1 MTKNS
6 EHALIWFGAG
16 VSIAEM
22 LTGTY
27 YASLGLKNGAYAILL
42 GHLIGF
48 IFMYLAG
55 YISER
60 SEKSSME
67 TVKITF
73 GKKGG
78 ILFAVLNVVQL
89 AGWTAIMIYDG
100 ALSAGEILKYGSGVW
115 AVVIGALIVL
125 WIVVGITSLKWINTL
140 AMTLLFVLTIILS
153 RHVFSGEAAGPMGDA
168 MSFGAAV
175 ELGAAMPLSWIPV
188 IGDYTMNSEKKK
200 IGAFVAAGVYTI
212 VSIWMQFIGLGA
224 SLYAGETDISLVM
237 IKAGIGTIGLL
248 IVVLSTVTTTFL
260 DAYSAGISSK
270 SIFKRLNAKTV
281 GVVVTILGTV
291 LAMVYNMD
299 DITGFLYLIG
309 SVFAPM
315 TAVLIADQLILKS
328 KYIRKEFEIS
338 HLLSWAIGFVI
349 YRKLLTKDF
358 YLGVTF
364 VNILITIA
372 ITVILN
378 RIGLIIK
385 KSNKKIEGK

>member
-100 ALSAGEILKYGSGVW
+100 ALSASEILKYGSGVW

-224 SLYAGETDISLVM
+224 ALYAGETDISLVM

-338 HLLSWAIGFVI
+338 HLLSWAIGFII

-372 ITVILN
+372 ITVLLN

>member
-100 ALSAGEILKYGSGVW
+100 ALSAGEILKYGNGVW

-188 IGDYTMNSEKKK
+188 VGDYTMNSEKKK

-224 SLYAGETDISLVM
+224 ALYAGETDISLVM

-260 DAYSAGISSK
+260 DAYSAGISSR
-270 SIFKRLNAKTV
+270 SILKKLNAKTV

>member
-188 IGDYTMNSEKKK
+188 VGDYTMNSEKKK

-224 SLYAGETDISLVM
+224 ALYAGETDISLVM

-338 HLLSWAIGFVI
+338 HLLSWAIGFII

-385 KSNKKIEGK
+385 NSNKKIEGK

>member
-125 WIVVGITSLKWINTL
+125 WIVVGITSLKWINTI

-188 IGDYTMNSEKKK
+188 VGDYTMNSEKKK

-224 SLYAGETDISLVM
+224 ALYAGETDISLVM

-260 DAYSAGISSK
+260 DAYSAGISSR
-270 SIFKRLNAKTV
+270 SILKRLNAKTV

-338 HLLSWAIGFVI
+338 HLLSWVIGFII

-385 KSNKKIEGK
+385 NSNKKIEGK

>member
-188 IGDYTMNSEKKK
+188 VGDYTMNSEKKK

-224 SLYAGETDISLVM
+224 ALYAGETDISLVM

-260 DAYSAGISSK
+260 DAYSAGISSR
-270 SIFKRLNAKTV
+270 SILKRLNAKTV
-281 GVVVTILGTV
+281 GVIVTILGTV

-338 HLLSWAIGFVI
+338 HLLSWAIGFII

>member
-48 IFMYLAG
+48 VFMYLAG

-100 ALSAGEILKYGSGVW
+100 ALSASEILKYGSGVW

-224 SLYAGETDISLVM
+224 ALYAGETDISLVM

-338 HLLSWAIGFVI
+338 HLLSWIIGFII

-385 KSNKKIEGK
+385 NSNKKIEGK

>member
-100 ALSAGEILKYGSGVW
+100 ALSAGEILKYGNGVW

-188 IGDYTMNSEKKK
+188 VGDYTMNSENKK

-224 SLYAGETDISLVM
+224 ALYAGETDISLVM

-338 HLLSWAIGFVI
+338 HLLSWAIGFII

>member
-224 SLYAGETDISLVM
+224 ALYAGETDISLVM

-260 DAYSAGISSK
+260 DAYSAGISSR
-270 SIFKRLNAKTV
+270 SILKRLNAKTV
-281 GVVVTILGTV
+281 GVIVTILGTV

-338 HLLSWAIGFVI
+338 HLLSWIIGFII

-385 KSNKKIEGK
+385 NSNKKIEG

>member
-188 IGDYTMNSEKKK
+188 VGDYTMNSEKKK
-200 IGAFVAAGVYTI
+200 IGAFVAAGIYTI

-224 SLYAGETDISLVM
+224 ALYAGETDISLVM

-281 GVVVTILGTV
+281 GVAVTILGTV

>member
-188 IGDYTMNSEKKK
+188 VGDYTMNSEKKK

-224 SLYAGETDISLVM
+224 ALYAGETDISLVM

-270 SIFKRLNAKTV
+270 SILKRLNAKTV

-338 HLLSWAIGFVI
+338 HLLSWAIGFII

-385 KSNKKIEGK
+385 KSNKKIEG

>member
-16 VSIAEM
+16 VSIAEI

-60 SEKSSME
+60 SGKSSME

-78 ILFAVLNVVQL
+78 ILFAILNVIQL

-100 ALSAGEILKYGSGVW
+100 ALSASELLNYGSGTW
-115 AVVIGALIVL
+115 AVVIGVLIII
-125 WIVVGITSLKWINTL
+125 WIVVGVTSLKWINTI
-140 AMTLLFVLTIILS
+140 AMTLLFVLTLILS
-153 RHVFSGEAAGPMGDA
+153 RYVFSGNAAGAMGDA
-168 MSFGAAV
+168 ISFGAAV

-200 IGAFVAAGVYTI
+200 IGALVAAGVYTI

-224 SLYAGETDISLVM
+224 ALYAGETDISLVM

-270 SIFKRLNAKTV
+270 SIFKRLNAKVV
-281 GVVVTILGTV
+281 GVVVTILGMI

-315 TAVLIADQLILKS
+315 TAVLIADQLLLKS
-328 KYIRKEFEIS
+328 KYIRYDFEFS
-338 HLLSWAIGFVI
+338 HLLAWAIGFII
-349 YRKLLTKDF
+349 YRRLLARDF

-364 VNILITIA
+364 VNILITIV
-372 ITVILN
+372 ITVVLN

-385 KSNKKIEGK
+385 KSNKRIEGR

>member
-188 IGDYTMNSEKKK
+188 VGDYTMNSENKK

-224 SLYAGETDISLVM
+224 ALYAGETDISLVM

-338 HLLSWAIGFVI
+338 HLLSWAIGFII

>member
-100 ALSAGEILKYGSGVW
+100 ALSASEILKYGSGVW

-224 SLYAGETDISLVM
+224 ALYAGETDISLVM

-338 HLLSWAIGFVI
+338 HLLSWIIGFII

-385 KSNKKIEGK
+385 NSNKKIEGK

>member
-224 SLYAGETDISLVM
+224 ALYAGETDISLVM

-270 SIFKRLNAKTV
+270 SILKRLNAKTV

-338 HLLSWAIGFVI
+338 HLLSWAIGFII

>member
-168 MSFGAAV
+168 MSFRAAV

-188 IGDYTMNSEKKK
+188 VGDYTMNSEKKK

-224 SLYAGETDISLVM
+224 ALYAGETDISLVM

-338 HLLSWAIGFVI
+338 HLLSWAIGFII

-385 KSNKKIEGK
+385 NSNKKIEGK

>member
-1 MTKNS
+1 
-6 EHALIWFGAG
+6 
-16 VSIAEM
+16 
-22 LTGTY
+22 
-27 YASLGLKNGAYAILL
+27 
-42 GHLIGF
+42 
-48 IFMYLAG
+48 
-55 YISER
+55 
-60 SEKSSME
+60 ME

-78 ILFAVLNVVQL
+78 ILFAILNVIQL

-100 ALSAGEILKYGSGVW
+100 ALSANELLNYGSGTW
-115 AVVIGALIVL
+115 AVVIGVLIII
-125 WIVVGITSLKWINTL
+125 WIVVGVTSLKWINTI
-140 AMTLLFVLTIILS
+140 AMTLLFVLTLILS
-153 RHVFSGEAAGPMGDA
+153 RYVFSGNAAGAMGDA
-168 MSFGAAV
+168 ISFGAAV

-200 IGAFVAAGVYTI
+200 IGALVAAGVYTI

-224 SLYAGETDISLVM
+224 AIYAGETDISLVM

-270 SIFKRLNAKTV
+270 SIFKRLNAKVV
-281 GVVVTILGTV
+281 GVVVTILGMI

-315 TAVLIADQLILKS
+315 TAVLIADQLLLKS
-328 KYIRKEFEIS
+328 KYIRYDFEFS
-338 HLLSWAIGFVI
+338 HLLAWAIGFII
-349 YRKLLTKDF
+349 YRRLLARDF

-364 VNILITIA
+364 VNILITIV
-372 ITVILN
+372 ITVVLN

-385 KSNKKIEGK
+385 KSNKRIEGR

>member
-100 ALSAGEILKYGSGVW
+100 ALSASEILKYGSGVW

-224 SLYAGETDISLVM
+224 ALYAGETDISLVM

-270 SIFKRLNAKTV
+270 SILKRLNAKTV

-338 HLLSWAIGFVI
+338 HLLSWAIGFII

>member
-188 IGDYTMNSEKKK
+188 VGDYTMNSEKKK

-224 SLYAGETDISLVM
+224 ALYAGETDISLVM

-260 DAYSAGISSK
+260 DAYSAGISSR
-270 SIFKRLNAKTV
+270 SILKRLNAKTV
-281 GVVVTILGTV
+281 GVIVTILGTV

-338 HLLSWAIGFVI
+338 HLLSWAIGFII

-385 KSNKKIEGK
+385 KSNKRIEG

>member
-188 IGDYTMNSEKKK
+188 VGDYTMNSEKKK

-224 SLYAGETDISLVM
+224 ALYAGETDISLVM

-260 DAYSAGISSK
+260 DAYSAGISSR
-270 SIFKRLNAKTV
+270 SILKKLNAKTV

>member
-153 RHVFSGEAAGPMGDA
+153 RHVFSGEAAGPMGDV

-188 IGDYTMNSEKKK
+188 VGDYTMNSEKKK

-224 SLYAGETDISLVM
+224 ALYAGETDISLVM

-270 SIFKRLNAKTV
+270 SILKRLNAKTV

-338 HLLSWAIGFVI
+338 HLLSWAIGFII

-385 KSNKKIEGK
+385 KSNKKIEG

>member
-100 ALSAGEILKYGSGVW
+100 ALSASEILKYGSGVW

-224 SLYAGETDISLVM
+224 ALYAGETDISLVM

-270 SIFKRLNAKTV
+270 SILKRLNAKTV

-338 HLLSWAIGFVI
+338 HLLSWAIGFII

-378 RIGLIIK
+378 RIGLIII

>member
-16 VSIAEM
+16 VSIAEI

-140 AMTLLFVLTIILS
+140 AMSLLFVLTIILS

-188 IGDYTMNSEKKK
+188 VGDYTMNSEKKK

-224 SLYAGETDISLVM
+224 ALYAGETDISLVM

-260 DAYSAGISSK
+260 DAYSAGISSR
-270 SIFKRLNAKTV
+270 SILKRLNAKTV

-291 LAMVYNMD
+291 LAIVYNMD

-372 ITVILN
+372 ITVVLN

-385 KSNKKIEGK
+385 KSNKRIEGK

>member
-16 VSIAEM
+16 VSIAEI

-78 ILFAVLNVVQL
+78 ILFAILNVVQL

-100 ALSAGEILKYGSGVW
+100 ALSANELLNYGSGTW
-115 AVVIGALIVL
+115 AVVIGVLIL
-125 WIVVGITSLKWINTL
+125 IWIVVGVTSLKWINTI
-140 AMTLLFVLTIILS
+140 AMTLLFVLTLILS
-153 RHVFSGEAAGPMGDA
+153 RHVFSGNAAGPMGDA
-168 MSFGAAV
+168 ISFGAAV

-200 IGAFVAAGVYTI
+200 IGALVAAGVYTI

-224 SLYAGETDISLVM
+224 ALYAGETDISLVM

-270 SIFKRLNAKTV
+270 SILKRLNAKVV
-281 GVVVTILGTV
+281 GVVVTILGTI

-328 KYIRKEFEIS
+328 KYIRYDFEFS
-338 HLLSWAIGFVI
+338 HLLAWAIGFVI
-349 YRKLLTKDF
+349 YRRLLARDF

-364 VNILITIA
+364 VNILITIV
-372 ITVILN
+372 ITVVLN
-378 RIGLIIK
+378 RIGLILK
-385 KSNKKIEGK
+385 KSNKKIEGR